1 MSMALMVAMSSRK
14 RDEDGRY
21 MESEELRRMGND
33 HMTRMG
39 GHGREMDDRPEMR
52 RRRDDRGRF
61 MEGEGDMRMGN
72 DHSTHMGGYDRP
84 ENRMDTPEMRRR
96 RDSRGRYM
104 EGEDGQR
111 MAYDGNR
118 AAMRPWPEPHIPPYG
133 DARMRDSNVVNIR
146 DYQDRRRIIG
156 FESAEDDDGGADM
169 RQYGRRYDPDRQ
181 SARMHYGKQ
190 EQGHHQMGYAEG
202 DEERLTAEEA
212 EEWVRG
218 MMSEDGK
225 KGGRW
230 ELQDV
235 KKYAGNYG
243 VKPEEVVEFF
253 AVLNALS
260 TDYGKVAKKFGV
272 DRMEFWAEM
281 AKAFMHD
288 KDAQP
293 GKVKLY
299 YECIAKKSDE

>member
-1 MSMALMVAMSSRK
+1 MSMALMVAMASRK
-14 RDEDGRY
+14 GEGHERWNEGNGGNY
-21 MESEELRRMGND
+21 ARMD
-33 HMTRMG
+33 VDM
-39 GHGREMDDRPEMR
+39 EMR
-52 RRRDDRGRF
+52 RRRDERGRF
-61 MEGEGDMRMGN
+61 MEGDGDMRMGN

-84 ENRMDTPEMRRR
+84 ENRMDGPEMRRR

-146 DYQDRRRIIG
+146 DYQDKRQIG
-156 FESAEDDDGGADM
+156 FESVTDDEDGGADM

-202 DEERLTAEEA
+202 DEEHLTAEEA

-218 MMSEDGK
+218 MVSEDGK

-230 ELQDV
+230 ELQDIRR
-235 KKYAGNYG
+235 YAENYG
-243 VKPEEVVEFF
+243 VKPDEVVEFY
-253 AVLNALS
+253 AVLNALA

-272 DRMEFWAEM
+272 DRMEYWAEM

-299 YECIAKKSDE
+299 YECIAKKGEE

>member
-1 MSMALMVAMSSRK
+1 MSMALMVAMASRK
-14 RDEDGRY
+14 GESQERRNEGNQSRMDGGEMNYDR
-21 MESEELRRMGND
+21 MEA
-33 HMTRMG
+33 
-39 GHGREMDDRPEMR
+39 EMR

-61 MEGEGDMRMGN
+61 MEGDGEMR
-72 DHSTHMGGYDRP
+72 MGGYDRT
-84 ENRMDTPEMRRR
+84 ENRMEGPEMRRR

-118 AAMRPWPEPHIPPYG
+118 AAMRPWPEPIPPYGG
-133 DARMRDSNVVNIR
+133 DARMRDRNVINIR
-146 DYQDRRRIIG
+146 DYQDRRQDKRRIG
-156 FESAEDDDGGADM
+156 FESSEAEDDGGADM

-190 EQGHHQMGYAEG
+190 EQERHQMGHAEG

-218 MMSEDGK
+218 MKSEDGK
-225 KGGRW
+225 PGGRW
-230 ELQDV
+230 ELQDI
-235 KKYAGNYG
+235 KRYAENYG
-243 VKPEEVVEFF
+243 IKPDEVVEFY
-253 AVLNALS
+253 AVLNALA

-272 DRMEFWAEM
+272 DRMEYWAEM

-288 KDAQP
+288 KDAKP

-299 YECIAKKSDE
+299 YECIAKKDDE

>member
-1 MSMALMVAMSSRK
+1 MSMALMVAMASRK
-14 RDEDGRY
+14 GEDQENWNEGNGGNY
-21 MESEELRRMGND
+21 ARMDGD
-33 HMTRMG
+33 M
-39 GHGREMDDRPEMR
+39 EMR
-52 RRRDDRGRF
+52 RRRDERGRF
-61 MEGEGDMRMGN
+61 MEGDVDMRMGN

-146 DYQDRRRIIG
+146 DYKDKRRIG
-156 FESAEDDDGGADM
+156 FESVTDDEDGGADM

-181 SARMHYGKQ
+181 SVRMHYGKQ

-202 DEERLTAEEA
+202 DEEHLTAEEA
-212 EEWVRG
+212 EEWVHG
-218 MMSEDGK
+218 MKSEDGR

-230 ELQDV
+230 ELQDIRR
-235 KKYAGNYG
+235 YAENYG
-243 VKPEEVVEFF
+243 VKPDEVVEFY
-253 AVLNALS
+253 AVLNALA

-272 DRMEFWAEM
+272 DRMEYWAEM

-299 YECIAKKSDE
+299 YECIAKKGEE

>member
-1 MSMALMVAMSSRK
+1 MSMNPGMKMLAMAKVAQ
-14 RDEDGRY
+14 EQ
-21 MESEELRRMGND
+21 
-33 HMTRMG
+33 
-39 GHGREMDDRPEMR
+39 PEMR
-52 RRRDDRGRF
+52 RRRDERGRY
-61 MEGEGDMRMGN
+61 MDGDMRMGN

-84 ENRMDTPEMRRR
+84 ENRMDGPEMRRR

-104 EGEDGQR
+104 DGEDGQR

-146 DYQDRRRIIG
+146 DYQDKRRIG
-156 FESAEDDDGGADM
+156 FGSVTDDEDGGADM

-202 DEERLTAEEA
+202 DEEHLTAEEA

-218 MMSEDGK
+218 MRSEDGK

-230 ELQDV
+230 ELQDIRR
-235 KKYAGNYG
+235 YAENYG
-243 VKPEEVVEFF
+243 VKPDEVVEFY
-253 AVLNALS
+253 AVLNALA

-272 DRMEFWAEM
+272 DRMEYWAEM

-299 YECIAKKSDE
+299 YECIAKKGEE

>member
-1 MSMALMVAMSSRK
+1 MSMALMVAMASRK
-14 RDEDGRY
+14 GEGQERRNEDNGGNY
-21 MESEELRRMGND
+21 ARMD
-33 HMTRMG
+33 
-39 GHGREMDDRPEMR
+39 
-52 RRRDDRGRF
+52 
-61 MEGEGDMRMGN
+61 GDMRMGN

-84 ENRMDTPEMRRR
+84 ENRMDGPEMRRR

-104 EGEDGQR
+104 EGDDGQR

-146 DYQDRRRIIG
+146 DYQDKRRIG
-156 FESAEDDDGGADM
+156 FGSVTDDEDGGADM

-190 EQGHHQMGYAEG
+190 EQGHHQMVYAEG
-202 DEERLTAEEA
+202 DEDHLTAEEA

-218 MMSEDGK
+218 MVFEDGK

-230 ELQDV
+230 ELQDIRR
-235 KKYAGNYG
+235 YAENYG
-243 VKPEEVVEFF
+243 VKPDEVVEFY
-253 AVLNALS
+253 AVLNALA

-272 DRMEFWAEM
+272 DRMEYWAEM

-299 YECIAKKSDE
+299 YECIAKKGEE

>member
-1 MSMALMVAMSSRK
+1 MDPGMKMLAMAKVTK
-14 RDEDGRY
+14 EQ
-21 MESEELRRMGND
+21 
-33 HMTRMG
+33 
-39 GHGREMDDRPEMR
+39 PEMR
-52 RRRDDRGRF
+52 RRDERGRYI
-61 MEGEGDMRMGN
+61 EGDGDMRMGN
-72 DHSTHMGGYDRP
+72 DHSTRMGGYDRP
-84 ENRMDTPEMRRR
+84 ENRMDGPEMRRR

-104 EGEDGQR
+104 EGDDGQR

-146 DYQDRRRIIG
+146 DYQDKRRIG
-156 FESAEDDDGGADM
+156 FESVTDDEDGGADM

-202 DEERLTAEEA
+202 DEEHLTAEEA

-218 MMSEDGK
+218 MKPEDGK

-230 ELQDV
+230 ELQDIRR
-235 KKYAGNYG
+235 YAENYG
-243 VKPEEVVEFF
+243 VMPDEVVEFY
-253 AVLNALS
+253 AVLNALA

-272 DRMEFWAEM
+272 DRMEYWAEM

-288 KDAQP
+288 KDAKP

-299 YECIAKKSDE
+299 YECIAKKGDE